1 MAKRGRKK
9 KFKLK
14 LNVRPETVRSIVA
27 ILLMLG
33 AGLVVISAL
42 LSGSDST
49 SLIQTILKRGFGYS
63 QILLAPILF
72 VSGLLLLNNI
82 EWKIAELR
90 VAIAFLII
98 LIAGSGLM
106 HSFYSADKAAEA
118 ARLGKGGGL
127 IGYTLASILS
137 DIISIYG
144 AIFVF
149 IGLIVLAG
157 ILLFDKPVE
166 EIAGAYARFKEART
180 SRKGNKE
187 GEIGEESEA
196 TEEEDI
202 VIKSAMDDNKQREIE
217 IINKDE
223 KPFEII
229 PTMNEP
235 QGGLEAVAE
244 ATTDE
249 KDSSK
254 KTNTLI
260 PTLPYSDK
268 VYELPP
274 LDLLQEPP
282 DAEID
287 RGDVK
292 QRAKIIEDTLKSFG
306 IDAEVKEIKYG
317 PTVTQYALETA
328 AGTKI
333 TKISNLQ
340 YDLALALAS
349 PTGSVRIE
357 APIPGR
363 SLVGIEV
370 PNNNRVTVFF
380 KDVLQSEAMKNEKS
394 KTAIVLGQDVGGKA
408 MSYDISKMPHLLIA
422 GATGSGKSVFIHNL
436 MFSILFRATPQECK
450 FILIDPKRVELV
462 LYNGIPHLLSPVVTD
477 IEKAPAVFKWAV
489 QEMERRYKLLEA
501 AKVRNIK
508 DYNKKSGFQ
517 ALPYIVIVVD
527 ELAEIMVV
535 DQASVEKSIVRI
547 AQLARAVGIHLVLA
561 LQRPTTNIITGLIK
575 ANIPCRIA
583 FNVTSG
589 TDSRVIIDQTGA
601 EKLLGSGDMLF
612 VPPDDSK
619 PRRIQGAWVQDGEI
633 ERTIN
638 FLKKTGMEPEYSEDI
653 FEVKEPGRSIAAG
666 GDDVDELF
674 EDALEVIRI
683 EDKASA
689 SLLQRRLSIGYS
701 RAARIIDEMEAKGIV
716 GPARGSKPR
725 EILRGGGD
733 SGTLDEIQKDLGV

>member
-14 LNVRPETVRSIVA
+14 FNVRPETVRSISA
-27 ILLMLG
+27 ILLII
-33 AGLVVISAL
+33 ASGLVVISAL
-42 LSGSDST
+42 LSGSDNSFI
-49 SLIQTILKRGFGYS
+49 IQTILKKGFGYS
-63 QILLAPILF
+63 QILIAPILF
-72 VSGLLLLNNI
+72 VTGLLLLNNV

-98 LIAGSGLM
+98 LLAGSGLM
-106 HSFYSADKAAEA
+106 HSFYSTDNAAEA

-137 DIISIYG
+137 DLISVYG
-144 AIFVF
+144 AILVFV
-149 IGLIVLAG
+149 GLIILSA

-166 EIAGAYARFKEART
+166 EIAAAYAKFSIKKKTKDSEI
-180 SRKGNKE
+180 E
-187 GEIGEESEA
+187 GEIAGNEEASV
-196 TEEEDI
+196 EDKDI
-202 VIKSAMDDNKQREIE
+202 LFQTALESNKNVEIE
-217 IINKDE
+217 QSIDE

-235 QGGLEAVAE
+235 QSGMETLLTQEEPTPITSV
-244 ATTDE
+244 
-249 KDSSK
+249 K
-254 KTNTLI
+254 KTNSLI
-260 PTLPYSDK
+260 PTLPYTDK
-268 VYELPP
+268 VYELPS
-274 LDLLQEPP
+274 LELLQNPP
-282 DAEID
+282 EAEID

-380 KDVLQSEAMKNEKS
+380 KDVLTGEAMKNEKS

-408 MSYDISKMPHLLIA
+408 VTYDIAKMPHLLIA

-436 MFSILFRATPQECK
+436 MFSILYRATPQECK

-501 AKVRNIK
+501 ARVRNIK

-638 FLKKTGMEPEYSEDI
+638 FLKKSGIEPDYNEEI
-653 FEVKEPGRSIAAG
+653 FETRESGRSISAG
-666 GDDVDELF
+666 GDDVDDLF

-725 EILRGGGD
+725 EILKAG
-733 SGTLDEIQKDLGV
+733 SGTLEEIEADLNI